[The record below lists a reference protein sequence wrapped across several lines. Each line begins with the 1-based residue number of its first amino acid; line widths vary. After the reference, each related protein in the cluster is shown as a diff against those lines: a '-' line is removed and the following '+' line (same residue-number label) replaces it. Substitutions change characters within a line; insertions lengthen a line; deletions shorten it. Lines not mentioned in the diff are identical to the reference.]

1 MIRSR
6 RLALAA
12 AVVALGLTA
21 CGDPN
26 TTTPL
31 ADQPPV
37 IHLAGDTGSRSS
49 GGGFEAAPAAATA
62 DASVDSKIAFVGPTD
77 FVYDGEFPDLGSSAG
92 SWFFDPSRQPDIAR
106 IAALAA
112 SLGVQGDVRVV
123 PAEQG
128 GGWAVGPEDYSAAV
142 LSVTGDAMHSWY
154 LSSGPTTSVGF
165 ACGSGEATVS
175 AVAPDVA
182 PSDNEKATPGSDPA
196 ADAVAPD
203 VPISEPVTL
212 PECPTPTPPV
222 GVPTKDEAVAKAK
235 QLFTDWGYDVN
246 AYQFDDVY
254 ADDFGASVNAYLTLD
269 GMRAPL
275 ILSVGFGENAS
286 ITFASG
292 YLGEPQRGA
301 DYPTVGPAAGLERLK
316 KQQSEVIGLGNT
328 RALSSTG
335 GVAEP
340 AIAVPT
346 CAPEAAAADACAV
359 PDLQPVT
366 VHLNSVKGDLTM
378 IWDAANTIW
387 LLPAYTFG
395 TADGGLY
402 TVVAVDDAYLQQPD
416 PVTPSTDPV
425 TDTGIVPTP
434 EPAIEPPVAV
444 SGTSPA
450 CGLFDAAV
458 TVPSAPIE
466 KIADSIVGKCLA
478 DAEVLAKTFGYQV
491 RVTRQDG
498 VDQVITDDL
507 RQDRINVVVDG
518 GVVTSVDSIG

>member
-31 ADQPPV
+31 ADRPPV
-37 IHLAGDTGSRSS
+37 IHLAGNSSGRSS

-92 SWFFDPSRQPDIAR
+92 SWFFDPSQQPDTAR
-106 IAALAA
+106 IAALAT
-112 SLGVQGDVRVV
+112 SLGAHGDVRVV

-128 GGWAVGPEDYSAAV
+128 GGWAVGPEDYSAPV
-142 LSVTGDAMHSWY
+142 LSVTSDAMHSWY

-175 AVAPDVA
+175 GVAPDVA
-182 PSDNEKATPGSDPA
+182 PSDNEQATPGSDPA
-196 ADAVAPD
+196 VGAVAPD

-292 YLGEPQRGA
+292 YLGEPQRGS

-316 KQQSEVIGLGNT
+316 KQQSDVIGLGNT

-335 GVAEP
+335 VGIAEP
-340 AIAVPT
+340 AIAVPP
-346 CAPEAAAADACAV
+346 CAPEAAAADACAA
-359 PDLQPVT
+359 PENSQPVT

-378 IWDAANTIW
+378 IWDATNTIW

-395 TADGGLY
+395 TADGGQY
-402 TVVAVDDAYLQQPD
+402 TVIAVDDAYIQQPD
-416 PVTPSTDPV
+416 PVPVTTDPV
-425 TDTGIVPTP
+425 TDTGIAPTP

-444 SGTSPA
+444 SGTA
-450 CGLFDAAV
+450 AAV
-458 TVPSAPIE
+458 EPTPDAPQSTNPPQSTN
-466 KIADSIVGKCLA
+466 AP
-478 DAEVLAKTFGYQV
+478 
-491 RVTRQDG
+491 
-498 VDQVITDDL
+498 
-507 RQDRINVVVDG
+507 
-518 GVVTSVDSIG
+518 

>member
-37 IHLAGDTGSRSS
+37 IHLAGDSGSRSS

-92 SWFFDPSRQPDIAR
+92 SWFFDPSRQPDTAR

-340 AIAVPT
+340 AIAVPP

-359 PDLQPVT
+359 PDSQPVT